1 MNRTSYKNQK
11 PGTGKKWVGIVL
23 LIFGAIML
31 LKSIGI
37 FIPDWILSWPMFLIG
52 LGIFTGR
59 RHQFRNPSSYI
70 MIIIG
75 VIFLAERII
84 PSADFDDFLWPIIII
99 GLGLYLIVGK
109 KKITNWGGIA
119 TEPTPPDLEWDKQ
132 VDENNEPIASSFRAT
147 NDDYIDIVSIF
158 GGVKKNIVS
167 KNFQG
172 GEIVTI
178 MGGAEIILTQSDI
191 TNSRV
196 ELEITQVFG
205 GTKII
210 VPPHWKVSSDLV
222 AIFGGIEDKRPL
234 FSNQAISDEKHLI
247 IKGTSI
253 FGGIDIRSF

>member
-1 MNRTSYKNQK
+1 MNGINYKSRK
-11 PGTGKKWVGIVL
+11 PGTGKKWVGIAL

-31 LKSIGI
+31 LERLGL
-37 FIPDWILSWPMFLIG
+37 FIPDWIFSWPMFLIAIG
-52 LGIFTGR
+52 VFTGK

-70 MIIIG
+70 LIIIG
-75 VIFLAERII
+75 VIFLVEEMI
-84 PSADFDDFLWPIIII
+84 PGVDFDDFVWPIAVI
-99 GLGLYLIVGK
+99 GIGMYLIIGK
-109 KKITNWGGIA
+109 KKITNWGTH
-119 TEPTPPDLEWDKQ
+119 TEERPSDLSWDKR
-132 VDENNEPIASSFRAT
+132 VNDENEPVVENAAAQ
-147 NDDYIDIVSIF
+147 DDYVDIVSIF

-172 GEIVTI
+172 GEIVAI
-178 MGGAEIILTQSDI
+178 MGGSEIILTQADI
-191 TNSRV
+191 NLPRV

-210 VPPHWKVSSDLV
+210 VPPHWKVTSDLV

-234 FSNQAISDEKHLI
+234 LVNQSISDEKHLV

>member
-1 MNRTSYKNQK
+1 MNGINYKNRK
-11 PGTGKKWVGIVL
+11 PGTGKKWVGIAL

-31 LKSIGI
+31 LKSLGI
-37 FIPDWILSWPMFLIG
+37 LVPNWIVSWPMVLIAIG
-52 LGIFTGR
+52 VFTGR

-70 MIIIG
+70 LIIIG
-75 VIFLAERII
+75 VIFLVQKIL
-84 PSADFDDFLWPIIII
+84 PGTDFHNFIWPIAII
-99 GLGLYLIVGK
+99 GVGMYLIIGK
-109 KKITNWGGIA
+109 KKITNWGNEVDEKPA
-119 TEPTPPDLEWDKQ
+119 DTLSWDKR
-132 VDENNEPIASSFRAT
+132 VNEDNEPIASSGHS
-147 NDDYIDIVSIF
+147 NDDYLDIVSIF

-178 MGGAEIILTQSDI
+178 MGGAEIILTQSDMKSVRI
-191 TNSRV
+191 
-196 ELEITQVFG
+196 ELEITQIFG
-205 GTKII
+205 GTKIV

-234 FSNQAISDEKHLI
+234 MSDQALAEEKHLV

>member
-1 MNRTSYKNQK
+1 MDGITKK
-11 PGTGKKWVGIVL
+11 KKLGTGKKWVGIAL

-31 LKSIGI
+31 LRSLGI
-37 FIPDWILSWPMFLIG
+37 FIHDWVISWPMFLIAVG
-52 LGIFTGR
+52 VFTGR
-59 RHQFRNPSSYI
+59 RHQFRNPTSLI
-70 MIIIG
+70 LITIG
-75 VIFLAERII
+75 VIFLAERIF
-84 PSADFDDFLWPIIII
+84 SNVDLHDFVWPIAII
-99 GLGLYLIVGK
+99 GLGLYLIIGK
-109 KKITNWGGIA
+109 KKITNWGSEG
-119 TEPTPPDLEWDKQ
+119 ERVESDLTWDKR
-132 VDENNEPIASSFRAT
+132 VTEENEPIPPVQGT
-147 NDDYIDIVSIF
+147 VDDYLDIVSIF

-172 GEIVTI
+172 GEIVAI
-178 MGGAEIILTQSDI
+178 MGGAEIILTQADI
-191 TNSRV
+191 SSPRV

-234 FSNQAISDEKHLI
+234 LINQAISEEKHLV

>member
-1 MNRTSYKNQK
+1 MNGINYKNRK
-11 PGTGKKWVGIVL
+11 PGAAKKWVGIAL
-23 LIFGAIML
+23 LIFGAIL
-31 LKSIGI
+31 LLQSLGL
-37 FIPDWILSWPMFLIG
+37 FIPDWIISWPMFLIVA
-52 LGIFTGR
+52 GIFTGQ
-59 RHQFRNPSSYI
+59 RHQFRNPTSYI

-75 VIFLAERII
+75 VIFLGDEIFPR
-84 PSADFDDFLWPIIII
+84 ADFDDFVLPVAII
-99 GLGLYLIVGK
+99 GVGMYLIIGK
-109 KKITNWGGIA
+109 KKITNWGKEGDFSR
-119 TEPTPPDLEWDKQ
+119 PVDVGWDKR
-132 VDENNEPIASSFRAT
+132 VNEDNEPIVPPVSSG
-147 NDDYIDIVSIF
+147 DDYLDIVSIF

-178 MGGAEIILTQSDI
+178 MGGAEIILTQADMVS
-191 TNSRV
+191 TRV

-222 AIFGGIEDKRPL
+222 AVFGGIEDKRPFMAENAL
-234 FSNQAISDEKHLI
+234 SHEKHLV

>member
-1 MNRTSYKNQK
+1 MSGINYKNRK
-11 PGTGKKWVGIVL
+11 PGTGKKWVGIAL

-31 LKSIGI
+31 SQSLGV
-37 FIPDWILSWPMFLIG
+37 FIPDWILSWPMFLIAI
-52 LGIFTGR
+52 GIFTGQ

-70 MIIIG
+70 LIIIG
-75 VIFLAERII
+75 VIFLIERII
-84 PSADFDDFLWPIIII
+84 PSVDFDDFIWPIAII
-99 GLGLYLIVGK
+99 GVGMYLIIGK
-109 KKITNWGGIA
+109 KKITNWGSPIQ
-119 TEPTPPDLEWDKQ
+119 EKPVDLSWDKR
-132 VDENNEPIASSFRAT
+132 VDENNEPIPPLGDSS
-147 NDDYIDIVSIF
+147 DDYLDIVSIF

-167 KNFQG
+167 KNFKG
-172 GEIVTI
+172 GEIVAI

-191 TNSRV
+191 TIPRV

-210 VPPHWKVSSDLV
+210 VPPHWKVTSDLV

-234 FSNQAISDEKHLI
+234 MSNQSISEDKHLI

>member
-1 MNRTSYKNQK
+1 MDGINKRKK
-11 PGTGKKWVGIVL
+11 FGTGKKWVGIAL

-31 LKSIGI
+31 LRSLGI
-37 FIPDWILSWPMFLIG
+37 FVPDWVISWPMVLIG
-52 LGIFTGR
+52 IGIFTGR
-59 RHQFRNPSSYI
+59 RHQFRNPSSFI
-70 MIIIG
+70 LITIG
-75 VIFLAERII
+75 VIFLAEKIF
-84 PSADFDDFLWPIIII
+84 SHVDLDDFIWPIAII
-99 GLGLYLIVGK
+99 GLGLYLIIGK
-109 KKITNWGGIA
+109 KKITNWGKEDN
-119 TEPTPPDLEWDKQ
+119 EPAGADLTWDKR
-132 VDENNEPIASSFRAT
+132 VNEDNEPIPPT
-147 NDDYIDIVSIF
+147 QGTVDDYIDIVSIF

-172 GEIVTI
+172 GEIVAI
-178 MGGAEIILTQSDI
+178 MGGAEIILTQADI
-191 TNSRV
+191 LSPRV

-234 FSNQAISDEKHLI
+234 LMNQAISEEKHLV